1 MTRTSSSAFSSVR
14 SAGAMSSGSDA
25 VRCTEATG
33 RGGHTT
39 DLPKTAFI
47 VPSIVFGL
55 PWLKRRDIALLV

>member
-1 MTRTSSSAFSSVR
+1 
-14 SAGAMSSGSDA
+14 MSSGSDA